1 MYITNGQVFLPEGR
15 FEKADILC
23 GDRITAISGGDTQ
36 VTVQE
41 LTDGEMIDAT
51 GKYIIPGLVDIH
63 THGAVNADASDGDAD
78 GLRRM
83 SRYYAQRGVTS
94 WCPTTM
100 TLSEKSLLH
109 AMHAI
114 RDFESD
120 GAHCVGVHLE
130 GPFLSYE
137 KRGAQNA
144 QYLQKQN
151 MEELEKQVQKI
162 KSQAGNYKTAIND
175 YIEEQ
180 KKELF
185 EYVNSRVNNFSK
197 LQLVLVQHEPFEKTP
212 THKIKRFL
220 YNNINIK

>member
-1 MYITNGQVFLPEGR
+1 MIIKMDLFSRRMVVSGNGSFVKDHKLVASQEEVTDQTVVDAEGL
-15 FEKADILC
+15 KVL
-23 GDRITAISGGDTQ
+23 
-36 VTVQE
+36 
-41 LTDGEMIDAT
+41 
-51 GKYIIPGLVDIH
+51 PGLVDIH

-137 KRGAQNA
+137 NA
-144 QYLQKQN
+144 GHRMHSIYRNRIWKN
-151 MEELEKQVQKI
+151 WR
-162 KSQAGNYKTAIND
+162 N
-175 YIEEQ
+175 
-180 KKELF
+180 
-185 EYVNSRVNNFSK
+185 
-197 LQLVLVQHEPFEKTP
+197 
-212 THKIKRFL
+212 
-220 YNNINIK
+220 

>member
-144 QYLQKQN
+144 QYLQKPN
-151 MEELEKQVQKI
+151 MEELEKLNEACGGQVRMITVAPEADFARFPWGTLWQTMRWHRRLSRQVLPMLRI
-162 KSQAGNYKTAIND
+162 CLTA
-175 YIEEQ
+175 
-180 KKELF
+180 
-185 EYVNSRVNNFSK
+185 
-197 LQLVLVQHEPFEKTP
+197 
-212 THKIKRFL
+212 
-220 YNNINIK
+220 